1 MKTLTNLLTSLIIAG
16 WIGAIA
22 IFSIQNITE
31 VSLKFLYFES
41 IRVPI
46 GVLLAFSVG
55 LGTILGVLLPV
66 VLPMPKSPKRRIQ

>member
-55 LGTILGVLLPV
+55 LGTILGVLLPFI
-66 VLPMPKSPKRRIQ
+66 LPMPKSPKRRI